1 MKYGKLSDGV
11 LIYAPNP
18 MLHNG
23 MRFYNPSGAICVA
36 EGYLP
41 IVYTEMPE
49 NSETYYISHWEEQD
63 AQIVQVWVETEP
75 PVEEPKPIPSP
86 TTDERLAAV
95 EAAIL
100 AIMGGAE

>member
-1 MKYGKLSDGV
+1 MKYGRLSNGV

-23 MRFYNPSGAICVA
+23 MRIYNPSGAICVA

-41 IVYTEMPE
+41 IVNTEVPE
-49 NSETYYISHWEEQD
+49 NSEAHYTSHWEEQD
-63 AQIVQVWVETEP
+63 AQIVQVWTETELP
-75 PVEEPKPIPSP
+75 AEEEIVLFP
-86 TTDERLAAV
+86 TTEERLAAV

-100 AIMGGAE
+100 AIMGGIE

>member
-1 MKYGKLSDGV
+1 MKYGRLSNGV

-23 MRFYNPSGAICVA
+23 MRIYNPSSAVCEA

-41 IVYTEMPE
+41 IVNTEMPADGE
-49 NSETYYISHWEEQD
+49 AYYTSCWEEQD
-63 AQIVQVWVETEP
+63 AQIVQVWTETELP
-75 PVEEPKPIPSP
+75 AEEEVVLSP
-86 TTDERLAAV
+86 TTEERLAAV

-100 AIMGGAE
+100 AIMGGVE